1 MPPRS
6 VAEKPLSA
14 PPKEPNPVRTPER
27 NTSSGG
33 ELMRA
38 IASFSG
44 VKILHRSATSN
55 AMLPAR
61 FELGTAAF
69 AGQGDQPLATV
80 RAERGGAAQRQLPLA
95 KAAGLLLAPR
105 VRGRRLARSGCR
117 SRCRSLAGFARH
129 GSARLRPIGVAILH
143 DLPRG
148 ERRHLNCR
156 LADGLEDREVGIGLT
171 QLLATA

>member
-1 MPPRS
+1 MAPKS

-14 PPKEPNPVRTPER
+14 PPKAPNPVRTPER

-44 VKILHRSATSN
+44 VGILHRSATGN

-61 FELGTAAF
+61 FELGPAAF

-95 KAAGLLLAPR
+95 KAAGLLPAPR
-105 VRGRRLARSGCR
+105 GRGGGLARSGCR
-117 SRCRSLAGFARH
+117 SPWRRPAWFAPH
-129 GSARLRPIGVAILH
+129 WSARLRPLRVGL
-143 DLPRG
+143 LPDPS
-148 ERRHLNCR
+148 RRR
-156 LADGLEDREVGIGLT
+156 VP
-171 QLLATA
+171 